1 MIVKNQSTLIVILS
15 LIILLGYLYNYIN
28 TNTNTNKKVEK
39 FSTLESLTDT
49 SGHFLFNR
57 NQEVVNEVSRP
68 TRLVTLDLC
77 DVNSSDPDSN
87 KNTALNVSRGFN
99 TLYMNHLNNNVKKY
113 IDNYV
118 TLNILADRVKNIN
131 ERLERNLHKN
141 KQYNA
146 NGDLNFI

>member
-1 MIVKNQSTLIVILS
+1 MIVKNKSTLIVILS
-15 LIILLGYLYNYIN
+15 LIILLGYLYNF
-28 TNTNTNKKVEK
+28 TNTNEKIEK

-57 NQEVVNEVSRP
+57 NQEVVNEVSKP
-68 TRLVTLDLC
+68 TRSVTLDLC
-77 DVNSSDPDSN
+77 NVNSSDPDYN
-87 KNTALNVSRGFN
+87 NNTALNISRGFN
-99 TLYMNHLNNNVKKY
+99 ALYVNHLNNNVKKY

-141 KQYNA
+141 KKYNA